1 MNGVE
6 LRCKALRASSH
17 HRPPSRH
24 LLLYE
29 RLAPTELV
37 VFSDAPPLSLSPPLA
52 RALSER
58 FAKKVEIF
66 RFIIALSPSL
76 SHSVTKLSRLATNC
90 TPPTESSRSSGES
103 AVCREDNVQ

>member
-37 VFSDAPPLSLSPPLA
+37 VFSDAPPLSLA

-66 RFIIALSPSL
+66 RFIIAPSL